1 MEFTIK
7 ILTSKL
13 FLVVKYLILVLFIL
27 FSLFPIVWLV
37 VTSFKPESDFF
48 SFPPTFSFQPTLE
61 NYRRAIFNSPTFFPS
76 LAHSFVLAMSVTFLS
91 VLVGSTSGYALARF
105 RFKGAKTL
113 GVLILLSRLVPGA
126 VMVIPYFALLRV
138 IGLTGSMIGLI
149 VTYTSFALGFCSWM
163 MYGFFLELPR
173 ELEEA
178 ALIDGAS
185 YYGAFWRIAFPLA
198 MPGITATGILVFI
211 SSWNEFLY
219 ALIIGGANTR
229 TLPVELA
236 SNITDRSINWGNLF
250 AIATCMVVPIF
261 ILAISV
267 QRNLVRGLTAGAVKG

>member
-1 MEFTIK
+1 MK
-7 ILTSKL
+7 VILRQ
-13 FLVVKYLILVLFIL
+13 FFFVAKYLILFAFIL

-48 SFPPTFSFQPTLE
+48 SFPPSFIFHPTLE
-61 NYRRAIFNSPTFFPS
+61 NYRRAIFGSPTFFPS
-76 LAHSFVLAMSVTFLS
+76 LMHSFVLAVTVTLFS
-91 VLVGSTSGYALARF
+91 VLVGSAAGYALARF

-126 VMVIPYFALLRV
+126 VMVIPYFALLRTL
-138 IGLTGSMIGLI
+138 GLTGSMLGLTM
-149 VTYTSFALGFCSWM
+149 TYTSFALGFCSWM

-198 MPGITATGILVFI
+198 IPGITATGILVFI

-219 ALIIGGANTR
+219 ALIIGGAKTR

-236 SNITDRSINWGNLF
+236 SNITDRSVNWGNLF
-250 AIATCMVVPIF
+250 AIATIMVVPIF
-261 ILAISV
+261 ILTILV